1 MFYANISKIDG
12 LKECDDSFLGQG
24 KTETI
29 TDIIVTCWKCY
40 KFYIV
45 DENQYETSVLSLL

>member
-1 MFYANISKIDG
+1 MFYANVSKIDG

-29 TDIIVTCWKCY
+29 TDIIVTCWKWY